1 MAEKNLN
8 FLVDTGCTNNLLSRK
23 VFDRLP
29 AQTCQQMVY
38 GETEVAMA
46 DGSGLHIYRS
56 IGLSGRL
63 RNVLFE
69 TRFLVCCISDN
80 IILGMEFLSRHDFS
94 LACDKGLLVI
104 GGKTIHCTDRMG
116 RLLAI
121 KVQVTRTLTLLP
133 DQKIQVSCRLN
144 SEPSGPV
151 GLIEGL
157 LYGLAVAASLDRSRT
172 KWEVTVRCMSLGTE
186 PREL

>member
-1 MAEKNLN
+1 
-8 FLVDTGCTNNLLSRK
+8 
-23 VFDRLP
+23 
-29 AQTCQQMVY
+29 
-38 GETEVAMA
+38 
-46 DGSGLHIYRS
+46 
-56 IGLSGRL
+56 
-63 RNVLFE
+63 
-69 TRFLVCCISDN
+69 
-80 IILGMEFLSRHDFS
+80 MEFLSRNDCFV
-94 LACDKGLLVI
+94 ACDKGLQVM
-104 GGKTIHCTDRMG
+104 GCKTIKCTNRMG